1 MTQSN
6 LIKQK
11 CGMHKYREKIQYIN
25 NTHTVEKDTQKK
37 LLWVKMMFEEVSF
50 KTSFEGRERQAV
62 MEIKRERIPEGLSTI
77 LLLFGGGDTK
87 SSIITGEFV
96 SPFTT
101 QYRLM
106 NITHQQRQLKNTH
119 TKTTTLQLFN
129 PKQSEKEENASSY
142 CRR

>member
-1 MTQSN
+1 
-6 LIKQK
+6 
-11 CGMHKYREKIQYIN
+11 
-25 NTHTVEKDTQKK
+25 
-37 LLWVKMMFEEVSF
+37 
-50 KTSFEGRERQAV
+50 
-62 MEIKRERIPEGLSTI
+62 MEIKRERIPEGPSTI

-87 SSIITGEFV
+87 SSITTGEFV

-119 TKTTTLQLFN
+119 TKTTLQLFN

>member
-106 NITHQQRQLKNTH
+106 NITHQQKQLKNTH
-119 TKTTTLQLFN
+119 TKKPLQLFN

-142 CRR
+142 CQR

>member
-1 MTQSN
+1 
-6 LIKQK
+6 
-11 CGMHKYREKIQYIN
+11 MHKYREKIQYIN

-119 TKTTTLQLFN
+119 KNNTAAVQPKT
-129 PKQSEKEENASSY
+129 E
-142 CRR
+142 